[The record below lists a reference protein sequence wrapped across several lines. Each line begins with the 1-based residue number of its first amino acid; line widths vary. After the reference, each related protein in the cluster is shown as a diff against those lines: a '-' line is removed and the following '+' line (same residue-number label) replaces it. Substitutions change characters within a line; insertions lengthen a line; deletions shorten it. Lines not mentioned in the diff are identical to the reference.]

1 VQRIVFCQR
10 LITVEHVSTHIVTY
24 GFTSQLDYS
33 KCLHMMMTNSEKSSV
48 GIFISVFFTY
58 VIITISMSFLASGEL
73 NVCRKLLKF
82 LQNRDY

>member
-1 VQRIVFCQR
+1 MQRIVFCQR

-33 KCLHMMMTNSEKSSV
+33 KCLHMMMTNSEQSSV